1 MRPENFARITSLGVD
16 IHGLMSHFFNVVRLA
31 AGIEAAAYFI
41 NCRNQTQARFYKNA
55 RLDRSKFERFKDRFI
70 ARIPA
75 CRPGVQPETLD
86 FAGASVLPD
95 GHAHGAPE
103 MGALHYCELPLFY
116 KGEQAGLIIISYV
129 RNDPFDAD
137 LTTELTLFI
146 NRVLEG
152 FFEQAFEEEKIL
164 ADIMSSLD
172 QGVFIADSDGF
183 LTVMNSRGAEFL
195 PGFCRRE
202 MDCATRSGGGRLR
215 TPGCECAF
223 SNLLGKF
230 RDSEEANRV
239 YSEETMDNRGQ
250 TFLFTVSGLARRQSR
265 KHRYVITAKDIT
277 EQKLMQDR
285 MLLSSKLASLGEM
298 VAGIAHEINNP
309 LQAVLLN
316 IELYEATMAEY
327 DDGAE
332 RLKPIKEGVLRIK
345 KIVKDLLVF
354 AREKGIEME
363 CADVNALIGQA
374 VELLAHQLKMASVS
388 VRLRLDDGPLV
399 VRCNRN
405 LFQQVMI
412 NLLQNSKD
420 AIEGSRKG
428 STIEIASF
436 LRDGEV
442 VVETSDDGPGI
453 SKEIIDRVFD
463 PFFTTKDAGKG
474 TGLGLS
480 VSRKIL
486 ENMGG
491 GITASAAPAGASFSI
506 TLPHDG
512 PIIEEGEKGASGE
525 REYDM
530 LLGRS
535 VLIVDD
541 EKEVAGLISEA
552 VSASISRIETAGDGR
567 EALEKIMRR
576 DFDFIFLDIMIPG
589 MDGLELFGRI
599 TERNPRLA
607 EKIVFISANSW
618 ADRIAEFVRHT
629 KCRLLPKPFS
639 VNELLDVMCE
649 MTRDAPVAGG

>member
-298 VAGIAHEINNP
+298 VAGIAPEINNP
-309 LQAVLLN
+309 LLDIKLVVNRVHSILEGRKVAERVINIAGQFLN
-316 IELYEATMAEY
+316 IKVENLGLIYEDHIVPQGVIKQTPFLALDENSKA
-327 DDGAE
+327 GIGIKHIVS
-332 RLKPIKEGVLRIK
+332 RLEGIDFKEGSG
-345 KIVKDLLVF
+345 VKNF
-354 AREKGIEME
+354 M
-363 CADVNALIGQA
+363 
-374 VELLAHQLKMASVS
+374 LK
-388 VRLRLDDGPLV
+388 
-399 VRCNRN
+399 
-405 LFQQVMI
+405 
-412 NLLQNSKD
+412 
-420 AIEGSRKG
+420 
-428 STIEIASF
+428 
-436 LRDGEV
+436 
-442 VVETSDDGPGI
+442 
-453 SKEIIDRVFD
+453 
-463 PFFTTKDAGKG
+463 
-474 TGLGLS
+474 
-480 VSRKIL
+480 
-486 ENMGG
+486 
-491 GITASAAPAGASFSI
+491 
-506 TLPHDG
+506 
-512 PIIEEGEKGASGE
+512 
-525 REYDM
+525 
-530 LLGRS
+530 LLGM
-535 VLIVDD
+535 
-541 EKEVAGLISEA
+541 K
-552 VSASISRIETAGDGR
+552 
-567 EALEKIMRR
+567 
-576 DFDFIFLDIMIPG
+576 
-589 MDGLELFGRI
+589 
-599 TERNPRLA
+599 
-607 EKIVFISANSW
+607 
-618 ADRIAEFVRHT
+618 
-629 KCRLLPKPFS
+629 
-639 VNELLDVMCE
+639 
-649 MTRDAPVAGG
+649 